1 MHYSNIPS
9 FQYSSLCYVG
19 ARRLSATKHM
29 SLFSSLCYSLKNLLA
44 LSSNLGKVP
53 GATNST

>member
-19 ARRLSATKHM
+19 ARRLRAPFDDAQGDRLSI
-29 SLFSSLCYSLKNLLA
+29 
-44 LSSNLGKVP
+44 SSN
-53 GATNST
+53 NH